1 MNLISLH
8 IAPPSGHL
16 LHKKANISFPPIV
29 KKGCVLQIYI
39 GKGLYHARDSKII
52 DARNKQNDFLVYADF
67 LGSPE
72 DRKYGNFPTFAA
84 LLFCTYFLFNLQ
96 KIVSKMLL
104 VIVTEKRRS
113 PKKNLLF
120 GEDVI
125 CCTKNGN
132 IYYEIVGFKRAQSF
146 QFYWNKLNPFDNWK
160 VRMYS

>member
-1 MNLISLH
+1 MFYKYIL
-8 IAPPSGHL
+8 A
-16 LHKKANISFPPIV
+16 KACTTLGIV
-29 KKGCVLQIYI
+29 KSLMLGINKMIFWFMQIFW
-39 GKGLYHARDSKII
+39 G
-52 DARNKQNDFLVYADF
+52 V
-67 LGSPE
+67 
-72 DRKYGNFPTFAA
+72 RKNENTLILRAVQPY
-84 LLFCTYFLFNLQ
+84 YFLCTFFFNLQ